1 MEVQPLATEGMPEL
15 KALGA
20 RRGDGL
26 SGDYHE
32 SMYAQHHLKGKKQ
45 DFFWRLDT
53 PDRLGAAGIDKIGL
67 GALIG
72 PFRQLSEWTAL

>member
-1 MEVQPLATEGMPEL
+1 MMVYQET
-15 KALGA
+15 
-20 RRGDGL
+20 
-26 SGDYHE
+26 YHE

-67 GALIG
+67 ARSSAFPTAG
-72 PFRQLSEWTAL
+72 EWTAL